1 MCEITI
7 EQYNEMFDDK
17 LSPNHHDSL
26 KDLHM
31 HNYTVTHS
39 DRVRQNKYNPCV
51 IWLTGLSGSGKS
63 TLANYLDEFLYEND
77 VSTYILDGDSV
88 RTGLCKDLTFSDEDR
103 TENIR
108 RVAEVSKLMLDAGIV
123 VIVSLISP
131 FADDR
136 ESARAIIGEKFNE
149 IYIECSLNVCENRDP
164 KGLYKKARNG
174 SIKFFT
180 GIDSGYDVP
189 TCPECVIDTVSL
201 TITESGNKLIDF
213 VSKKILTSLKNS
225 V

>member
-1 MCEITI
+1 MCELTI
-7 EQYNEMFDDK
+7 DQYNEMFDDK
-17 LSPNHHDSL
+17 LLPNHHDIL

-31 HNYTVTHS
+31 HDYTIKHA
-39 DRVRQNKYNPCV
+39 DRVRQNNYKPCV

-63 TLANYLDEFLYEND
+63 TLANYLDEFLYENE

-88 RTGLCKDLTFSDEDR
+88 RTGLCKDLTFSDADR
-103 TENIR
+103 KENIR
-108 RVAEVSKLMLDAGIV
+108 RIAEVSKLMLDAGIV

-136 ESARAIIGEKFNE
+136 ESARAIIGDKFNE
-149 IYIECSLNVCENRDP
+149 VYIDCSLNVCETRDP

-174 SIKFFT
+174 DIKFFT

-189 TCPECVIDTVSL
+189 THPECVIDTASL
-201 TITESGNKLIDF
+201 TITESGNKLIDY
-213 VSKKILTSLKNS
+213 VSKKILTSQ
-225 V
+225 